1 MKSAEEQWLNE
12 RQQIVEAEI
21 DRLDMRA
28 PGINARVADPS
39 HAEHEQARWTALWDL
54 RQRALLVEERDAIR
68 AARARLT
75 T

>member
-28 PGINARVADPS
+28 PGINAKVADPS
-39 HAEHEQARWTALWDL
+39 QAAHEQAKSTALWDL
-54 RQRALLVEERDAIR
+54 RQRALLVEERDAIL

-75 T
+75 A